1 MWLYIFLRGQQLSQ
15 LYTRVQM
22 VVQPDLEH
30 VEFFCISA
38 VFSFLFLLQQ
48 VFLIGNFR

>member
-15 LYTRVQM
+15 LYTHVQM
-22 VVQPDLEH
+22 VVQPDLERR
-30 VEFFCISA
+30 VFCISA